1 MSVVQFFSFISSW
14 TRRVVLFA
22 QGPRNLALGFS
33 LKAQIYLFQASYLI
47 KNFSF
52 NFQMPNGR
60 GAQVHITNSPNRM
73 KGSGTHRK
81 KKYFFERCNPCWNW
95 ENDWHASVLWGFL
108 LFPFPWISREP
119 CESAARLCVCVQGK
133 AEGNAR
139 RKWSLTMSGA
149 RAMCREHD
157 LSDSFT
163 DPLPVFVPHFEMET
177 GYPSNNKIISVA
189 FEFLLI
195 THRRIWNIKR
205 KLCWKFIKFSSPKTN
220 EYHIF
225 PAVGTWLA

>member
-1 MSVVQFFSFISSW
+1 
-14 TRRVVLFA
+14 
-22 QGPRNLALGFS
+22 
-33 LKAQIYLFQASYLI
+33 
-47 KNFSF
+47 
-52 NFQMPNGR
+52 MPITR

-73 KGSGTHRK
+73 KGNGTHRK
-81 KKYFFERCNPCWNW
+81 KKYFSRGATRVEIERTT
-95 ENDWHASVLWGFL
+95 DTQASCEAFFYS
-108 LFPFPWISREP
+108 LFPKYQESHVREP
-119 CESAARLCVCVQGK
+119 HDCVCSRKV
-133 AEGNAR
+133 EGNAR

-163 DPLPVFVPHFEMET
+163 DRLLVFVPHFEMET
-177 GYPSNNKIISVA
+177 GYPSIESNNKIISVA

-225 PAVGTWLA
+225 PADVPAVGT